1 MGLVNTVK
9 AMKDQIQFVFF
20 QLFMYIVDIGTD
32 VNQALDFWRY
42 RPGNLNL
49 PF

>member
-1 MGLVNTVK
+1 MGFVNTIK

-20 QLFMYIVDIGTD
+20 QLLMYIVDIGTD

-42 RPGNLNL
+42 IS
-49 PF
+49 